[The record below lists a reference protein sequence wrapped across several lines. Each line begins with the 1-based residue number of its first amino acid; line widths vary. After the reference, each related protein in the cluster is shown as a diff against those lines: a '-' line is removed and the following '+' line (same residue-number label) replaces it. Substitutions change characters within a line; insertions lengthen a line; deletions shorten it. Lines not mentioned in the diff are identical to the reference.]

1 MVSRSPSSQASV
13 WMLTGLTNLDMAAGQ
28 RDVYGEVDDLGRDG
42 ARWRMWFGESSLRR
56 WPRASLDP
64 GALSLSHGRPP
75 ARSSCNLPPQFANHY
90 ATRRKIVVQLL
101 H

>member
-1 MVSRSPSSQASV
+1 
-13 WMLTGLTNLDMAAGQ
+13 MLTGLTNLDMAAGQ

-64 GALSLSHGRPP
+64 GALFPTVTHRRVPHAIFHHNSPII
-75 ARSSCNLPPQFANHY
+75 
-90 ATRRKIVVQLL
+90 TRRVERLL
-101 H
+101 YSYFINSSF